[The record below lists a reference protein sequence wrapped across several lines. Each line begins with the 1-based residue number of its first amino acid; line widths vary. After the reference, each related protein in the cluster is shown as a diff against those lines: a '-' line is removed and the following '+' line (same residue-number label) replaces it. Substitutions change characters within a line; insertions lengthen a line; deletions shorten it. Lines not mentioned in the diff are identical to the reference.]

1 MKKTKQGL
9 RNLDYIQAA
18 PKGRKLELPENQFID
33 CKHRE
38 KGKNQWGDVSCL
50 ECGADLGNEWHRNG

>member
-1 MKKTKQGL
+1 MKKTTTRQGL

-33 CKHRE
+33 CPHTRKDHDH
-38 KGKNQWGDVSCL
+38 GFITCL
-50 ECGADLGNEWHRNG
+50 DCGEDLPGPAR